1 MRVYL
6 PPVEMLDSEKEV
18 DGLAIRLISVLLGN
32 HFQFSDLLAGLRY
45 LGYDLI
51 DL

>member
-6 PPVEMLDSEKEV
+6 PPIEMLDSEKEV
-18 DGLAIRLISVLLGN
+18 DGLAIRLISLLSGN
-32 HFQFSDLLAGLRY
+32 PFQFSDLLTGLSY

>member
-6 PPVEMLDSEKEV
+6 PSIEMLDSEKEV
-18 DGLAIRLISVLLGN
+18 DGLAIRIILLCLGN
-32 HFQFSDLLAGLRY
+32 HVKFSDLLTGLRY